1 MAAVIAW
8 LADYLLIAMAVLALV
23 VWAVREGPREKVTS
37 AVVAVLGAAFAVV
50 LLAIAAGLH
59 TDPRPFVQ
67 DPSLH
72 PLIKHSADN
81 GFPSD
86 HCLAA
91 GLLVSV
97 VAVRHRR
104 TGAVLAAAAVLLAAA
119 RVAAHV
125 HHLQD
130 VVAGLAL
137 GALAGWLATVVVE
150 RAASR
155 RRTSRS
161 AAR

>member
-1 MAAVIAW
+1 MDTAIAW
-8 LADYLLIAMAVLALV
+8 LANYLLYAMAALAVV
-23 VWAVREGPREKVTS
+23 VWAVREDGPSRTRTL
-37 AVVAVLGAAFAVV
+37 AAGLLGAGIAF
-50 LLAIAAGLH
+50 LLLTIAAGLH

-67 DPSLH
+67 NPALH

-91 GLLVSV
+91 GLITGVL
-97 VAVRHRR
+97 AVRHRR
-104 TGAVLAAAAVLLAAA
+104 VGAVLAGAAVLLAAA

-130 VVAGLAL
+130 VAAGLAL
-137 GALAGWLATVVVE
+137 GVLAGLLATVLVDRIAAHRQAG
-150 RAASR
+150 RAV
-155 RRTSRS
+155 
-161 AAR
+161 AR